1 MPAGATRKETTVSLD
16 DNRRSSRAL
25 LFLTL
30 LYGTAS
36 LIHFAHNA
44 TFLREYP
51 NLPMWL
57 TASGVWAAWWAVTA
71 VGAIGVYVYL
81 RVSRTPGLV
90 IVAVYG
96 LLGFAGLDHYVV
108 APVSAHSLVMNS
120 TILLEVATAGT
131 LLAFVAYRGLRD
143 RIM

>member
-1 MPAGATRKETTVSLD
+1 LTT
-16 DNRRSSRAL
+16 
-25 LFLTL
+25 
-30 LYGTAS
+30 
-36 LIHFAHNA
+36 
-44 TFLREYP
+44 
-51 NLPMWL
+51 
-57 TASGVWAAWWAVTA
+57 TA
-71 VGAIGVYVYL
+71 VAAE
-81 RVSRTPGLV
+81 RC
-90 IVAVYG
+90 G